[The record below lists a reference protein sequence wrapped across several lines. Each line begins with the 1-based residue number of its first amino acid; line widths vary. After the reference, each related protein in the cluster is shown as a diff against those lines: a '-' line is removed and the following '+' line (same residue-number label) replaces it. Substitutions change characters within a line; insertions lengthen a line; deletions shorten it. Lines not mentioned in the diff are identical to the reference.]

1 MHRVLSVQMKKRTIK
16 TGASMRFT
24 LLTWRAAFRAALA
37 AWLMEAVLAGAAIAG
52 PFEDA
57 NDAIWRRHDYAAAL
71 KIIRPLAEG
80 GNPTA
85 QYELGHLYYE
95 GWGVPQAAAESTK
108 WYRLA
113 AIQGHPGAQ
122 HMLALSY
129 EYGRGV
135 PSNEVEALKWL
146 RSAAEQGY
154 GSSQYRLGEMYKEP
168 WRWGRKL
175 GIAQNYIEA
184 HKWFNLSAASNHPG
198 GAREREDLEAKMT
211 AGQIDEAQRRAAAWR
226 PKY

>member
-1 MHRVLSVQMKKRTIK
+1 MPQGGEDLRSRDRPE
-16 TGASMRFT
+16 ASAPST
-24 LLTWRAAFRAALA
+24 TWLLIAAFLSLALIWPA
-37 AWLMEAVLAGAAIAG
+37 LAG

-57 NDAIWRRHDYAAAL
+57 DDAIRRHDYAAAL

-85 QYELGHLYYE
+85 QYELGGLYYE

-108 WYRLA
+108 WYRRA

-135 PSNEVEALKWL
+135 PVNELEALKWL
-146 RSAAEQGY
+146 RRAAEQGY
-154 GSSQYRLGEMYKEP
+154 GASLNRLGEMYEEP
-168 WRWGRKL
+168 WRWGGKL
-175 GIAQNYIEA
+175 GITQDYIEA
-184 HKWFNLSAASNHPG
+184 HKWFNLSAASGEPG
-198 GAREREDLEAKMT
+198 AERRRADLEAKMT
-211 AGQIDEAQRRAAAWR
+211 ADQVDEAQRRAAAW
-226 PKY
+226 PLKH